1 MINITSRAVKN
12 YFLLFILFL
21 FVGNAFAQPLD
32 IDLEFQVY
40 PTGLI
45 PGLRIEQGFGD
56 KNAVHLRLGANLFDH
71 RDLGVQDEER
81 GKGFGFTVGY
91 KRYLKSD
98 FKGLSLG
105 LRNDVWF
112 NTVDWVDNSSLG
124 GITGT
129 TKIVVVQPTAE
140 LAYLM
145 KFGNNWVFTPALGF
159 GYEVNVKTDG
169 APTGEGAILL
179 LGLSVGK
186 RL

>member
-1 MINITSRAVKN
+1 MFYSVTGVN
-12 YFLLFILFL
+12 
-21 FVGNAFAQPLD
+21 AQPLD
-32 IDLEFQVY
+32 ITFEFQAY

-45 PGLRIEQGFGD
+45 PGLRIEKGFGD
-56 KNAVHLRLGANLFDH
+56 KNAAHLRLAANLFDH

-81 GKGFGFTVGY
+81 GNGFGFTVGY
-91 KRYLKSD
+91 KRYFKSD

-105 LRNDVWF
+105 LRNDIWF

-140 LAYLM
+140 LGYLLE
-145 KFGNNWVFTPALGF
+145 FGNNWVFTPALGF
-159 GYEVNVKTDG
+159 GYEINVKTDG
-169 APTGEGAILL
+169 VPTGEGAILL
-179 LGLSVGK
+179 LGFSVGK